1 MAKKRNKITTSQA
14 THTSNQSNLNIR
26 STVMQSFNSPQIGG
40 RANGGDIN
48 WTLDL
53 EEELMIS
60 ERVEAQDL
68 KDYRN
73 VMTNRLQE
81 FREEFNELKHLRI

>member
-1 MAKKRNKITTSQA
+1 MHHLFLTRKAASSITSAMRYYMAKKRNKITTAQA
-14 THTSNQSNLNIR
+14 THTSNQSNSNIR

-60 ERVEAQDL
+60 ERVEA
-68 KDYRN
+68 
-73 VMTNRLQE
+73 
-81 FREEFNELKHLRI
+81 